1 MFRFGLAS
9 FVVILLCGFAFAAS
23 SAVGNAAEPIELPAP
38 MDSNGVTEMPAD
50 QAFSADEWLDGRG
63 YDGQIRIFS
72 AVLETRRFG
81 PVEEPEHQF
90 FALRNGQ
97 EPGFPI
103 SPPAWGWPG
112 WGFGWGRIGW
122 GGISWGGF
130 GVPNWGFGLVGYNRY
145 FYRPWYSSPN
155 PYTWS
160 DHLPWYAPGGA
171 GPNIYQPWYTNR
183 YSLPWYSP
191 NGIGPNIYTPWYQWQ
206 MYYPWYAPNGPGPNI
221 YTPWWRQYGGCFYW

>member
-1 MFRFGLAS
+1 MFRISRPKIAAIFI
-9 FVVILLCGFAFAAS
+9 FGFAALVCAMLT
-23 SAVGNAAEPIELPAP
+23 NAAEPIELPAP
-38 MDSNGVTEMPAD
+38 MDSNGMTEMPAD
-50 QAFSADEWLDGRG
+50 QAFSADDLLAGRG
-63 YDGQIRIFS
+63 SDGQVRIFS

-90 FALRNGQ
+90 FALRSGQ

-112 WGFGWGRIGW
+112 WGFGWGRI
-122 GGISWGGF
+122 SWGGF
-130 GVPNWGFGLVGYNRY
+130 GVPNWGFGLVGYNCY

-160 DHLPWYAPGGA
+160 DHLPWYSPGGA
-171 GPNIYQPWYTNR
+171 GPNIYQPWYVNR
-183 YSLPWYSP
+183 NSVPWYSP
-191 NGIGPNIYTPWYQWQ
+191 NGVGPNIYTPWYQWQ
-206 MYYPWYAPNGPGPNI
+206 SNYPWYAPNGPGPNI